1 MRTRTGRLLAGA
13 AIVVALVSGCGSTP
27 NKVDAAAV
35 IGNDTITL
43 SAVQPR
49 ITAALGRPEL
59 LSTLRSQGAGPP
71 DVGRAIVSK
80 MILHDLLGRAAAQQG
95 VVVRDDEVNAAIAQR
110 GGEDVLARSTLDAGG
125 VRERIS
131 DQLIAAKLA
140 AREVDRLSVTA
151 DIAVVQSREEALT
164 LARALSAGGPAADRA
179 LASAATAQRD
189 QEIRPATTPQAAL
202 TPLIG
207 IPAGDTA
214 AFPISSQ
221 QGWVVVRVTQRRT
234 DAPPAGPAAA
244 SRLDPQTL
252 AEAGIRLLTPLAS
265 QTGVTVN
272 PRYGTWDPVTLTA
285 VPDANQAGVLIPAGA
300 ANGLTRP

>member
-27 NKVDAAAV
+27 SKVDAAAV
-35 IGNDTITL
+35 IGNDTL
-43 SAVQPR
+43 SLSEVQPR
-49 ITAALGRPEL
+49 ITAALSRPEL
-59 LSTLRSQGAGPP
+59 LATLRTQGYGPP
-71 DVGRAIVSK
+71 DVGRAIVSR
-80 MILHDLLGRAAAQQG
+80 MILHDLLGRAAAEQG
-95 VVVRDDEVNAAIAQR
+95 VSVREDEVDAAIAQG
-110 GGEDVLARSTLDAGG
+110 GGEETLARSTLDAGG
-125 VRERIS
+125 VRERVT
-131 DQLIAAKLA
+131 DQLIATKLA
-140 AREVDRLSVTA
+140 ERQVDRLSVTA

-164 LARALSAGGPAADRA
+164 LARALAAGGPAADRA
-179 LASAATAQRD
+179 LATAATAQRN
-189 QEIRPATTPQAAL
+189 QQIRPATTPQAAL

-252 AEAGIRLLTPLAS
+252 SEAGIRLLTPLATR
-265 QTGVTVN
+265 TGVTVN
-272 PRYGTWDPVTLTA
+272 PRYGTWDPVQLSL
-285 VPDANQAGVLIPAGA
+285 VPDAAQAGQLITPNRA
-300 ANGLTRP
+300 AS